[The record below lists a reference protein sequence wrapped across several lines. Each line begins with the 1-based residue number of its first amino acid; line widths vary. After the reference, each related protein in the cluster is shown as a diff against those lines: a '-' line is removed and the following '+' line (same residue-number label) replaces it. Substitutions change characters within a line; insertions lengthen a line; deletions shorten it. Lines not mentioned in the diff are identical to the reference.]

1 VEVKLRAGCTD
12 DLNMGHS
19 EPRVVEDSSVGAPAP
34 AARRVSPEGIDAL
47 YRMAALVES
56 SEDPVIGLT
65 LEGLITDWN
74 PAAERLYGWTAREA
88 LGTSIV
94 MLVPPER
101 RGGSSSLLA
110 TVRAGGVVR
119 QVDTQRMAKDGRRV
133 DVSISMSPIRDEA
146 GRIVGAAA
154 FTRDIS
160 MRIAAEERLRRS
172 EAQLAEAQELAALGS
187 WEWNII
193 SDELTW
199 SPQLYRILGRDPDR
213 SPASYEGYFEAI
225 HPSDRA
231 LAEGAIQDIR
241 ASGSPLDYECRA
253 VLPGGVERVIHA
265 RGRPVKD
272 DSGKLVRVVGT
283 VQDVTGLAQARRRLE
298 RANRH
303 NEALLNSVA
312 DGIYGLDLE
321 GRITFV
327 NPAAT
332 ALTGY
337 TVEET
342 LGRRHHDLVHHTRED
357 GMPYPPGDCLCT
369 RALERGVARTVCDEV
384 FWRRDGA
391 SFPVEYTTTPTS
403 EGETLTGALVVFRDI
418 TERRRIESELERL
431 NAALAEQA
439 RRDPLT
445 GLGNRLRLEEDL
457 VTYDA
462 RRVRYGHS
470 YCVLLCDLDRF
481 KALNDRQGH
490 QAGDRVLCAVA
501 DTLGRESRT
510 SDAVY
515 RYGGEE
521 LLVLLAE
528 QTLEGALIVCER
540 MREAVH
546 ALGLEHADNEAGLV
560 TISIGAAACP
570 QGAQTNPT
578 DAIRRADQALYA
590 AKAQGRNRVVAD
602 R

>member
-1 VEVKLRAGCTD
+1 
-12 DLNMGHS
+12 
-19 EPRVVEDSSVGAPAP
+19 
-34 AARRVSPEGIDAL
+34 
-47 YRMAALVES
+47 MAALVES
-56 SEDPVIGLT
+56 SEDPVIGLS

-74 PAAERLYGWTAREA
+74 PAAERLYGYSAQEA
-88 LGTSIV
+88 LGASIV
-94 MLVPPER
+94 ILVPPER
-101 RGGSSSLLA
+101 RGGSGSLLA
-110 TVRAGGVVR
+110 TVRAGEAVR
-119 QVDTQRMAKDGRRV
+119 QIDTQRMAKDGRRI

-146 GRIVGAAA
+146 GTIVGAAA

-172 EAQLAEAQELAALGS
+172 QAQLADAQQLAALGS
-187 WEWNII
+187 WEWDVVSN
-193 SDELTW
+193 EVTW
-199 SPQLYRILGRDPDR
+199 SPELYRILGRDPDR
-213 SPASYEGYFEAI
+213 SAASYDGYFDAI
-225 HPSDRA
+225 HASDRSM
-231 LAEGAIQDIR
+231 AEAAAQD
-241 ASGSPLDYECRA
+241 APPTGMPFGYECRA
-253 VLPGGVERVIHA
+253 LRPDGVERVIHA
-265 RGRPVKD
+265 RGRAVKD
-272 DSGKLVRVVGT
+272 DAGQVVRMVGS
-283 VQDVTGLAQARRRLE
+283 VQDITGLAQTRQRLE
-298 RANRH
+298 QANRQ
-303 NEALLNSVA
+303 NEALLNSAA
-312 DGIYGLDLE
+312 DGIYGLDLD
-321 GRITFV
+321 GRVTFV

-337 TVEET
+337 SVEQT

-357 GMPYPPGDCLCT
+357 GTPYPFEDCPCT
-369 RALERGVARTVCDEV
+369 GGLEQGVARSVRDEV
-384 FWRRDGA
+384 FWRRDGT
-391 SFPVEYTTTPTS
+391 SFPVEYTTTPIS
-403 EGETLTGALVVFRDI
+403 KDDALTGALVVFRDI

-431 NAALAEQA
+431 NTALAEQA

-501 DTLGRESRT
+501 DALEHESRT

-546 ALGLEHADNEAGLV
+546 ALGLAHADSEAGVV

-570 QGAQTNPT
+570 EGDRTDST
-578 DAIRRADQALYA
+578 DAIRRADRALYA